1 MPALLSSLRQL
12 IKFSRTE
19 YRSCAAFLM
28 QDRDTQRV
36 YRLYDATR
44 TQLMRLYRAYCIA
57 GTVNSSD
64 ELLLVIEWVR
74 PDARHARC
82 SNAPVPADGAGGSSI
97 G

>member
-1 MPALLSSLRQL
+1 LRQL
-12 IKFSRTE
+12 FEFSRTE
-19 YRSCAAFLM
+19 YRSCAAYLM

-36 YRLYDATR
+36 YRLYNVTK
-44 TQLMRLYRAYCIA
+44 TQLMPPDKAYGIA

-74 PDARHARC
+74 SDARHARC
-82 SNAPVPADGAGGSSI
+82 SNAPVPAGGAGGSGI

>member
-1 MPALLSSLRQL
+1 LRQL
-12 IKFSRTE
+12 VEFSRTE
-19 YRSCAAFLM
+19 DRSCAALLM

-36 YRLYDATR
+36 YHLYDFTKPK
-44 TQLMRLYRAYCIA
+44 LMPPDRAYCIA

-82 SNAPVPADGAGGSSI
+82 SNARVPADGAGGSGI

>member
-1 MPALLSSLRQL
+1 MVE
-12 IKFSRTE
+12 FSRTE

-28 QDRDTQRV
+28 QNHDIQRV
-36 YRLYDATR
+36 DRPYDVTK
-44 TQLMRLYRAYCIA
+44 TQLMPPDRAHCIV

-82 SNAPVPADGAGGSSI
+82 SNAPVPADGAAGSGI

>member
-1 MPALLSSLRQL
+1 LRQL
-12 IKFSRTE
+12 VEFSRTE

-28 QDRDTQRV
+28 QDRDTKRV
-36 YRLYDATR
+36 DRLYDVTK
-44 TQLMRLYRAYCIA
+44 TQLMPPDRAHCIA

-64 ELLLVIEWVR
+64 ELLLVVEWVR

-82 SNAPVPADGAGGSSI
+82 SNAPAPADGAGGSGI